1 MIDLFRYRI
10 IDLSH
15 ELRPGERRRDGR
27 YLHGDPLHERPVEV
41 QDTRPVSCRRRIT
54 WDGAGG
60 FTGLQRWMV
69 IRQGKSL
76 FPSTGQWL
84 CPLLIPALAA
94 RKDDV

>member
-54 WDGAGG
+54 WD
-60 FTGLQRWMV
+60 
-69 IRQGKSL
+69 
-76 FPSTGQWL
+76 
-84 CPLLIPALAA
+84 
-94 RKDDV
+94 